1 LNLNGQNIP
10 HEHALNFGIQGKLS
24 YCFGLRVDRE
34 AEMTPSQKNESER
47 QEETVVVHRADSWTE
62 AVVIRGLLE
71 SAGIPS
77 PPLTRTDP
85 YPFSNPPA
93 EFPGAEVLVRESDVE
108 EARRI
113 IDEYRRLKLE
123 FNPTLTTGR

>member
-1 LNLNGQNIP
+1 MTTS
-10 HEHALNFGIQGKLS
+10 HENE
-24 YCFGLRVDRE
+24 E
-34 AEMTPSQKNESER
+34 AQHEG
-47 QEETVVVHRADSWTE
+47 TVVVHRAQSWTE

-93 EFPGAEVLVRESDVE
+93 DFPGAEVLVHESDVD

-113 IDEYRRLKLE
+113 IDEYLSSGG
-123 FNPTLTTGR
+123 NQTGESNEDSGQPSGN

>member
-1 LNLNGQNIP
+1 MASSHN
-10 HEHALNFGIQGKLS
+10 
-24 YCFGLRVDRE
+24 
-34 AEMTPSQKNESER
+34 NEGDR
-47 QEETVVVHRADSWTE
+47 QEETVVAHRAQSWTE

-71 SAGIPS
+71 SSGIPS

-93 EFPGAEVLVRESDVE
+93 DFPGAEVLVRESDVE

-113 IDEYRRLKLE
+113 IDEYLSSNRTE
-123 FNPTLTTGR
+123 TGESDEDSTRPSGE

>member
-1 LNLNGQNIP
+1 M
-10 HEHALNFGIQGKLS
+10 ASF
-24 YCFGLRVDRE
+24 
-34 AEMTPSQKNESER
+34 QKNERER

-93 EFPGAEVLVRESDVE
+93 EFPGAEVLVRESDVD

-113 IDEYRRLKLE
+113 IDEYLSSAGTESSQSDEDSGDEVSGERS
-123 FNPTLTTGR
+123 GD